1 MSTATWKHAAAGGL
15 VGAMAMT
22 GLRTVTTDVGLLPE
36 PPPVQVARHGV
47 PSLFERIPPSRRRS
61 AIELAHWSFG
71 TAAALPFAVLPSA
84 VRRRPL
90 AGPVYGVAVWAFFE
104 TALGPALGIPR
115 GDGPRLG
122 ERAALIAEHALYG
135 ALVGASV
142 RRSCA

>member
-1 MSTATWKHAAAGGL
+1 MTTATWKHAAAGGL
-15 VGAMAMT
+15 IGAMAMT
-22 GLRTVTTDVGLLPE
+22 GLRSVTVDVGLLRE
-36 PPPVQVARHGV
+36 PPPVEVARHGV
-47 PSLFERIPPSRRRS
+47 PNLLARIPARRRGS

-71 TAAALPFAVLPSA
+71 IAAALPFAALPSA

-104 TALGPALGIPR
+104 TLLGPALGIPR
-115 GDGPRLG
+115 GDGPRVG